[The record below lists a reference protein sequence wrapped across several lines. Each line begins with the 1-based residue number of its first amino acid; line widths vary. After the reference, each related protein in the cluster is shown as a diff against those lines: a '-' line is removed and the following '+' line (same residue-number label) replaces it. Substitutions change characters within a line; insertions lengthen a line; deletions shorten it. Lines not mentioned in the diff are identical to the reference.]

1 MRELGRNG
9 SKSRK
14 DCGGQRENGR
24 REGGP
29 AARCP
34 VPGCDSGETWD
45 DSCGGKGTASTRP
58 TVPPRDAGEA
68 ERGWLVASSAL
79 GRPVR
84 SPQAPGLRYLVCW
97 LESCASLTRLCTS
110 VSVLSLVPERSFSAP
125 ICSRT
130 AERCSA
136 VHFRTKGFRWLK
148 GNAVTVRSSVK
159 EQGAGGPTLPHV
171 DLQLCI
177 HVSQG
182 DGL

>member
-1 MRELGRNG
+1 MDPLRAARSLAVTV
-9 SKSRK
+9 
-14 DCGGQRENGR
+14 GR
-24 REGGP
+24 RGTTAVEGR
-29 AARCP
+29 AQLRP
-34 VPGCDSGETWD
+34 VQPSLRVMLAKLSG
-45 DSCGGKGTASTRP
+45 GGWS
-58 TVPPRDAGEA
+58 PPRPWAGP
-68 ERGWLVASSAL
+68 SAAPRL
-79 GRPVR
+79 
-84 SPQAPGLRYLVCW
+84 PGLRYLVCW

-159 EQGAGGPTLPHV
+159 EQGWGGGFPTLPHV